1 MDDIVKYRQEID
13 NIDRDIIKLIEERIS
28 LSKEIGQVKRENS
41 IAIQDDER
49 ETSIREEL
57 KQKTR
62 LLKKSDVDEICTILF
77 KISKNNQVVETLYL
91 EHN

>member
-1 MDDIVKYRQEID
+1 MDDIVKYRREID

-77 KISKNNQVVETLYL
+77 KISKNNQIVEKLYL